1 MSLSPKTPVSETPHV
16 PAAFINA
23 IAEEG
28 DMDEA
33 VHYLQK
39 TWNEACALKSQND
52 RLRSDLA
59 TARKALEEIDRH
71 LNNFGYLP
79 SMKARKLAQA
89 ALKQMQIA
97 H

>member
-39 TWNEACALKSQND
+39 SGGW
-52 RLRSDLA
+52 
-59 TARKALEEIDRH
+59 I
-71 LNNFGYLP
+71 
-79 SMKARKLAQA
+79 
-89 ALKQMQIA
+89 
-97 H
+97 